1 MITFNNH
8 LGKIRLL
15 LIDDEPW
22 FLAKDICTILN
33 RYISIVHGNV
43 SEPNKR
49 ILTKDEIAK
58 YNSGDNSYPK
68 TPSTFVNL
76 TGLYAVL
83 VKADTSESNQ
93 LSTWVSNEIIPSLK
107 TPKIPEKIESLS
119 IFTSP
124 VFGTI
129 RTIIINDEPFFVG
142 KDIAEALGYANT
154 KDALERHV
162 DSEDKQIIQKSC
174 FPTLEIPNRGM
185 TVINESGVY
194 ALIFGSKLPSAKKF
208 KHWVTSEVLPQIRK
222 TGGYVND
229 DELFISTYLPF
240 ADENTKTMFRGML
253 STVRKQ
259 NDLIN
264 KKEQEIIE
272 MTPKAE
278 FADTV
283 HTSTSLLL
291 IKEFGKIISTTF
303 PKLGPSNLYKFL
315 REQKILYNIDEYH
328 KNIPYQ
334 EYVKKGYF
342 CVKEKVSHTPEPFLY
357 SVTYVTGKGQI
368 FIYKLAESIY
378 GKETIVA

>member
-124 VFGTI
+124 DFGTI
-129 RTIIINDEPFFVG
+129 RTSFLNNEPWFCLS
-142 KDIAEALGYANT
+142 DIC
-154 KDALERHV
+154 KALELTQPSKVKERLRADGV
-162 DSEDKQIIQKSC
+162 NTIPTIDSLGRLQN
-174 FPTLEIPNRGM
+174 TLF
-185 TVINESGVY
+185 INEANLY
-194 ALIFGSKLPSAKKF
+194 KTIFQSRKESAERF
-208 KHWVTSEVLPQIRK
+208 TDWVTSEVLPQIRK

-272 MTPKAE
+272 LTPKAE